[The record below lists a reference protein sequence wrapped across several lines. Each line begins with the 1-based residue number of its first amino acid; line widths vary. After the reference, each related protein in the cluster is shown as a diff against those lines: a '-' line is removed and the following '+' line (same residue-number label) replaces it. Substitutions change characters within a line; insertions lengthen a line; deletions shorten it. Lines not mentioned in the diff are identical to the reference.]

1 MGENFLSKVELGV
14 KEEQRQEEEEEEHR
28 VELEIGMEE

>member
-14 KEEQRQEEEEEEHR
+14 KEEQRQVEEEEHR

>member
-1 MGENFLSKVELGV
+1 MGESFLSKVELGV

>member
-14 KEEQRQEEEEEEHR
+14 KEEQRQEEEEHR

>member
-1 MGENFLSKVELGV
+1 MGESFLSKVELGV
-14 KEEQRQEEEEEEHR
+14 KEEQRQEEEEEEHG